1 MKTAFVLGAGASMP
15 YGFPSGQTLC
25 DIIKLELR
33 PAHEQLCNMQVEPQA
48 YEMFREELKS
58 AGRTSVDAFLESRP
72 DLLEL
77 GKLAIGLVLL
87 PRERQHNLFDD
98 WPYHRLQLG
107 KPKKTAGGHWY
118 EALFNM
124 LTQGCRFEEIDLTRL
139 GVITFNYDRSLEHY
153 LFTALKHSYDKTDAE
168 TSDKLSALP
177 IVHVHGSLGR
187 LPWQPA
193 RDDASVVPYG
203 HKSPTDILSAKN
215 SIKVLHEA
223 DESSAEFER
232 ARELIVAADRVF
244 FFGFGFHR
252 SNLTRLGL
260 KGIKPSGPVGGTARG
275 LSYDA
280 KTKTKAFQFFTNQL
294 VGKPPRWQDKDIYDY
309 LHDHI
314 TFDV

>member
-1 MKTAFVLGAGASMP
+1 MKTILVLGAGASMP
-15 YGFPSGQTLC
+15 YGFPSGGTLC
-25 DIIKLELR
+25 DIVKVELR
-33 PAHEQLCNMQVEPQA
+33 PTHAELRDMQVEPRP
-48 YEMFREELKS
+48 YEMFREELKT
-58 AGRTSVDAFLESRP
+58 AGRGSVDAFLESRP
-72 DLLEL
+72 DLLEY
-77 GKLAIGLVLL
+77 GKLAIALVLL
-87 PRERQHNLFDD
+87 PRERHNNLFDK
-98 WPYHRLQLG
+98 WPNRRLQRV
-107 KPKKTAGGHWY
+107 KPEKTGGGHWY
-118 EALFNM
+118 ELMLNM
-124 LTQGCRFEEIDLTRL
+124 LTQGRKFDEVDLTRL

-275 LSYDA
+275 LSYDT
-280 KTKTKAFQFFTNQL
+280 KTKTKAFQFFTNQV

-314 TFDV
+314 TFDI